1 MAAHGLWVN
10 MMCIAH
16 ECEPYGHLV
25 VNAKPMQSQ
34 QIARLVGL
42 SVKEFDKLCGELA
55 DAGVVSVSAEG
66 AFFSRRMV
74 RDENLRTVRANGGE
88 GGSEFGH
95 LGAEHGKK
103 GGRPKKVTGDKKPP
117 LPDEKQPAIEP
128 PPSSSSSSSS
138 STSVIKEANASSST
152 SDEPKIADCPHEV
165 IIGLFAKHM
174 PELPKPRL
182 ELWRSGKNAK
192 ALAQR
197 WRWVLT
203 AKKSSGERYAQT
215 ADDAVAW
222 FDRYFG
228 YVAESDF
235 LMGRKT
241 EFACNMAWLVKAENF
256 EKVLSG
262 NFHKEMKVAA

>member
-1 MAAHGLWVN
+1 MHYYSHNIGDYRKDTAHLSTLEHGIYRQLIDWYYLDEKPIPKETQVVIRRLRLVSESDIQSLKNVLEDFFILGDDGYHQTRCDTEIAGYHGLAEKN
-10 MMCIAH
+10 RTN
-16 ECEPYGHLV
+16 G
-25 VNAKPMQSQ
+25 
-34 QIARLVGL
+34 
-42 SVKEFDKLCGELA
+42 KL
-55 DAGVVSVSAEG
+55 
-66 AFFSRRMV
+66 
-74 RDENLRTVRANGGE
+74 
-88 GGSEFGH
+88 
-95 LGAEHGKK
+95 
-103 GGRPKKVTGDKKPP
+103 GGRPKKTQTKPTENPNESQKNPNQEP
-117 LPDEKQPAIEP
+117 L
-128 PPSSSSSSSS
+128 
-138 STSVIKEANASSST
+138 TNNHIKEANASSST

-197 WRWVLT
+197 WRWVMT

-215 ADDAVAW
+215 AEDAVAW

-235 LMGRKT
+235 LTGRKT